1 MKGLI
6 GVNSKFQIAGLP
18 WALYS
23 IPVGFVSDCP
33 GLFRNIAP
41 HLSGKPHGNRTQM
54 RWFFIRIPVPGVAG
68 SRFIGSGRRDVGGVV
83 GEGTPAVDTASFQL
97 LLVGEGCRTGRS
109 GRSRYFPPFLF
120 LLLLFL

>member
-6 GVNSKFQIAGLP
+6 GVNSKFQIAGLS

-23 IPVGFVSDCP
+23 IPVGFLFDCP

-41 HLSGKPHGNRTQM
+41 HLSGKPHGNRIQM
-54 RWFFIRIPVPGVAG
+54 RWFFICIPVPGVAG

-97 LLVGEGCRTGRS
+97 LLVGGGVSDGAFRS
-109 GRSRYFPPFLF
+109 FTVFSAFLFFFLF
-120 LLLLFL
+120 L